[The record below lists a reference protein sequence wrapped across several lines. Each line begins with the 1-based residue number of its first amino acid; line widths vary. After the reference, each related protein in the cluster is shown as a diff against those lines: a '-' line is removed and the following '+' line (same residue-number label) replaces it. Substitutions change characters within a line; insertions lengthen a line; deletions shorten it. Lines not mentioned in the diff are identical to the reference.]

1 MTTKATQL
9 APTALHD
16 KVRFRQRVLEWFD
29 HHGRSHLPWQ
39 QARTAYRVWV
49 SEIMLQ
55 QTQVTTVIPYYERFM
70 ARFPTV
76 NDLAAAPLD
85 DVLHLWT
92 GLGYYARARNLHTC
106 AKRIVENF
114 KGSFPDTV
122 EELITLPGIGRST
135 AGAIVS
141 MAFGKP
147 APILDGNVKRV
158 LARFHAVPG
167 WPGKTSV
174 ANELWRL
181 AEHYAPDRPEQRPT
195 DYTQAMMDIGATLC
209 KRSRPLCDS
218 CPIATNCEARL
229 LNAQESYPER
239 KPKTVKPVKQAW
251 FLMLQLPDQRCY
263 LTPRPDNG
271 LWGGLYCFPE
281 FTSLQQ
287 LHTWLAEQGMSATP
301 TIDQWTPFRHT
312 FSHFHL
318 DIHPVHVPVSQPLGV
333 AENGRWLQPALNEP
347 MGLAAPTQQ
356 LLRKLY

>member
-1 MTTKATQL
+1 MTIKATT
-9 APTALHD
+9 ATPAALHD
-16 KVRFRQRVLEWFD
+16 EVRFRQRVLEWFD
-29 HHGRSHLPWQ
+29 QHGRSHLPWQ
-39 QARTAYRVWV
+39 QERTAYRVWV

-76 NDLAAAPLD
+76 KDLAAAPQD

-106 AKRIVENF
+106 AKRIVEHFN
-114 KGSFPDTV
+114 GTFPDTV
-122 EELITLPGIGRST
+122 EEMSTLPGIGRST

-158 LARFHAVPG
+158 LARYHAVPG
-167 WPGKTSV
+167 WPGKTAV

-181 AEHYAPDRPEQRPT
+181 AKHYAPDHSDQRPR
-195 DYTQAMMDIGATLC
+195 DYTQAMMDLGATLC
-209 KRSRPLCDS
+209 KRTRPLCDH
-218 CPIATNCEARL
+218 CPLAANCEAKRL
-229 LNAQESYPER
+229 STQEHYPER

-251 FLMLQLPDQRCY
+251 FLMLQLPDQRCF
-263 LTPRPDNG
+263 LTPRPDTG

-281 FTSLQQ
+281 FKSLQQ
-287 LHTWLAEQGMSATP
+287 LQGWLAEHGAETAPS
-301 TIDQWTPFRHT
+301 IDQWTPFRHT

-333 AENGRWLQPALNEP
+333 ADSGRWLQPALDEP